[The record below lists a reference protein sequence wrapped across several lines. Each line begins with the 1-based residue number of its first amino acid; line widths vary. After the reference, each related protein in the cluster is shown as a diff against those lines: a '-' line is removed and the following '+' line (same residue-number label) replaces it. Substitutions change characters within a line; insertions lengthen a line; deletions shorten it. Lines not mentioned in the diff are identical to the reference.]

1 MSVEAATA
9 PEPTTSV
16 ESTPVDVPVADRA
29 GRTRPAILRPLA
41 FRDFRL
47 VWLGQA
53 VSLLGDQF
61 HFVALAWLVLD
72 LTGSG
77 LALGLVLMAASIPR
91 AILLLVGGALADRIA
106 PRRLMLVSDVARG
119 VAVGVLAGLVL
130 TSRAELW
137 HLVVMAIVFGIADA
151 LFFPSM
157 NAIVPALV
165 PTDRLAPANAL
176 VQGTTQLMN
185 LVGPVLAGLLVVA
198 VGTGAAF
205 AVDAASFAFAALT
218 LTLVRTGRPAATP
231 QETSDAMTDDT
242 PAVEGSGG
250 LLSDIRVGLAYAFRD
265 PAIRTLV
272 VLSAV
277 FNFAINGPIAV
288 GLPWLADQRFAADAS
303 VFGLMIAGFGL
314 GAVIGAIVAG
324 SIARPR
330 RQGTLLLSIAAGIGV
345 GMAAIGLAP
354 DPLVV
359 LVVLTVMGL
368 GIGYINVVVIA
379 WLGGHIVP
387 EMRGRVMGLVM
398 LASFGLGPMS
408 LALSG
413 ALIDIAAT
421 ALFLAA
427 GGLVTIVALGALAS
441 GARRALD
448 LDPLTGGLT

>member
-1 MSVEAATA
+1 MSVDSTAVVEA
-9 PEPTTSV
+9 
-16 ESTPVDVPVADRA
+16 PVAE
-29 GRTRPAILRPLA
+29 RPERSRLAILRPLA

-47 VWLGQA
+47 VWFGQA

-77 LALGLVLMAASIPR
+77 LALGVVLMAASIPR

-106 PRRLMLVSDVARG
+106 PRRLMLASDIARG
-119 VAVGVLAGLVL
+119 LAVGVLAGLVL
-130 TSRAELW
+130 SGRAELW
-137 HLVVMAIVFGIADA
+137 HVVVMAIVFGIADA

-165 PTDRLAPANAL
+165 PVDRLAPANGL
-176 VQGTTQLMN
+176 VQGTIQLTN
-185 LVGPVLAGLLVVA
+185 LIGPVVAGLVVVA

-205 AVDAASFAFAALT
+205 AADAVSFAVAALT
-218 LTLVRTGRPAATP
+218 LTLVRTGRPTIDTGAATADDP
-231 QETSDAMTDDT
+231 TGDA
-242 PAVEGSGG
+242 PATEASNG
-250 LLSDIRVGLAYAFRD
+250 LLADIRSGLAYAFRD

-303 VFGLMIAGFGL
+303 VFGLMLAGFGL
-314 GAVIGAIVAG
+314 GAVIGAVIAG
-324 SIARPR
+324 SVGQPR
-330 RQGTLLLSIAAGIGV
+330 HQGTLLLSIATGIGV

-354 DPLVV
+354 SPFVV
-359 LVVLTVMGL
+359 LAVLAVMGV

-379 WLGGHIVP
+379 WLGGHIAP
-387 EMRGRVMGLVM
+387 AMRGRVMGIAL
-398 LASFGLGPMS
+398 LASFGLGPIS

-421 ALFLAA
+421 ALFVAA

-441 GARRALD
+441 GARQALD
-448 LDPLTGGLT
+448 LEPAIGEPT